1 MKLKAYAKLNLALEV
16 LGKRPDGYHE
26 LDSIMQSITLHDIV
40 DIQKSNEISV
50 CMNGLWV
57 DEKNNT
63 AYKAAVLFAEYT
75 ETGGAEI
82 SIEKHI
88 PSLAGLGGSSA
99 DAAAVLIGMDSLYG
113 TKLGTETLSSLG
125 RRIGA
130 DVPFSLVGGTAR
142 ARGIGEKLE
151 PLKLKK
157 PLWFAVVKPY
167 QGVSTAEA
175 FKAYTKS
182 SHISIETVAFAL
194 QKGDTEMF
202 KRYSGNSLGMSA
214 LKIAPDII
222 KAASALGVYGKAFM
236 SGSGSSMF
244 CVFESKEA
252 AITAAQKIKG
262 NFELCDAFGC
272 TDRGIEI
279 TGESL

>member
-1 MKLKAYAKLNLALEV
+1 MSS
-16 LGKRPDGYHE
+16 G
-26 LDSIMQSITLHDIV
+26 Q
-40 DIQKSNEISV
+40 
-50 CMNGLWV
+50 V
-57 DEKNNT
+57 DEESNT

-82 SIEKHI
+82 TIEKRI

-99 DAAAVLIGMDSLYG
+99 DAAAVLFGMDRLYG
-113 TKLGTETLSSLG
+113 TKLGKETLSSLG

-130 DVPFSLVGGTAR
+130 DVPFSLFGGTAR

-151 PLKLKK
+151 ALKLKK
-157 PLWFAVVKPY
+157 PLWFTVVKPH

-194 QKGDTEMF
+194 QKGDIDMF
-202 KRYSGNSLGMSA
+202 RRYSDNSLGIAA
-214 LKIAPDII
+214 LKIAPDIM
-222 KAASALGVYGKAFM
+222 KAAAALGAYGKAFM

-244 CVFESKEA
+244 CVFETKEDA
-252 AITAAQKIKG
+252 EEAVRNIKAD
-262 NFELCDAFGC
+262 FELCGAFSC
-272 TDRGIEI
+272 TDCGVEI
-279 TGESL
+279 IGENL